1 MSKTRTMSF
10 LAMLSAMAI
19 VLNMIEN
26 MLALPLG
33 VRIGMANIIALI
45 VVHLYGV
52 KEMLFVNI
60 LRVVISGLLSGII
73 LSYPWW
79 MSVGGVTLS
88 SLMLMMLYKHSS
100 FIFTGVMCAI
110 VHSIGQILVLSFF
123 LTSSAFMPYLGI
135 MIIMSIITGILT
147 GKVSE
152 IATKRLKRGIIH
164 AS

>member
-1 MSKTRTMSF
+1 
-10 LAMLSAMAI
+10 MLSAMAI

-33 VRIGMANIIALI
+33 VRLGMANIMALI
-45 VVHLYGV
+45 VVHIYGV
-52 KEMLFVNI
+52 KEMIFVNL
-60 LRVVISGLLSGII
+60 LRVVVSGLLSGII

-88 SLMLMMLYKHSS
+88 SFMLMMIYKHSS
-100 FIFTGVMCAI
+100 FMFTGIMCAI
-110 VHSIGQILVLSFF
+110 THSVGQILVLSFF

-152 IATKRLKRGIIH
+152 IATKRLKRGINH

>member
-1 MSKTRTMSF
+1 MSKTQSMSF

-33 VRIGMANIIALI
+33 VRLGMANIMALI
-45 VVHLYGV
+45 VVHIYGV
-52 KEMLFVNI
+52 KEMLFVNL
-60 LRVVISGLLSGII
+60 LRVVLSGLLSGMI

-79 MSVGGVTLS
+79 MSVGGVSLS
-88 SLMLMMLYKHSS
+88 SLMLMMVYKHSS
-100 FIFTGVMCAI
+100 FMFTGVICAI
-110 VHSIGQILVLSFF
+110 AHSVGQILVLSFF

-135 MIIMSIITGILT
+135 MITMSIITGILT

-152 IATKRLKRGIIH
+152 IPTESLKRGINH

>member
-152 IATKRLKRGIIH
+152 IATKRLKRGIHH

>member
-1 MSKTRTMSF
+1 
-10 LAMLSAMAI
+10 MLSAMVI

-33 VRIGMANIIALI
+33 VRIGMANIMALI
-45 VVHLYGV
+45 VVHIYGV
-52 KEMLFVNI
+52 KEMLFVNL
-60 LRVVISGLLSGII
+60 LRVVLSGLLSGMI

-79 MSVGGVTLS
+79 MSVGGVSLS
-88 SLMLMMLYKHSS
+88 SLMLMMVYKHSS
-100 FIFTGVMCAI
+100 FMFTGVICAI
-110 VHSIGQILVLSFF
+110 AHSVGQILVLSFF

-135 MIIMSIITGILT
+135 MITMSIITGILT

-152 IATKRLKRGIIH
+152 IATKRLKRGINH

>member
-1 MSKTRTMSF
+1 
-10 LAMLSAMAI
+10 MLSAMAI

-26 MLALPLG
+26 ILALPLG

>member
-1 MSKTRTMSF
+1 
-10 LAMLSAMAI
+10 MLSAMAI
-19 VLNMIEN
+19 VLNMLEN

-33 VRIGMANIIALI
+33 VRIGMANIMALI
-45 VVHLYGV
+45 VVHIYGV

-60 LRVVISGLLSGII
+60 LRVVVSGLLSGII

-79 MSVGGVTLS
+79 MSVGGVSLS
-88 SLMLMMLYKHSS
+88 SLMLMTVYKHSY
-100 FIFTGVMCAI
+100 FMFTGVMCAI
-110 VHSIGQILVLSFF
+110 AHSVGQILVLSFF

-152 IATKRLKRGIIH
+152 IATKRLKRGIHH

>member
-1 MSKTRTMSF
+1 
-10 LAMLSAMAI
+10 MLSAMAI

-33 VRIGMANIIALI
+33 VRIGMANIMALI
-45 VVHLYGV
+45 VVHIYGV
-52 KEMLFVNI
+52 KEMLFVNL
-60 LRVVISGLLSGII
+60 LRVVLSGLLSGMI

-79 MSVGGVTLS
+79 MSVGGVSLS
-88 SLMLMMLYKHSS
+88 SLMLMMVYKHSS
-100 FIFTGVMCAI
+100 L
-110 VHSIGQILVLSFF
+110 QILVLSFF

-135 MIIMSIITGILT
+135 MITMSIITGILT

-152 IATKRLKRGIIH
+152 IATKRLKRGINH

>member
-1 MSKTRTMSF
+1 MSKTQSMSF

-33 VRIGMANIIALI
+33 VRLGMANIMALI
-45 VVHLYGV
+45 VVHIYGV
-52 KEMLFVNI
+52 KEMIFVNL
-60 LRVVISGLLSGII
+60 LRVVVSGLLSGII

-88 SLMLMMLYKHSS
+88 SFMLMMIYKHSS
-100 FIFTGVMCAI
+100 FMFTGIMCAI
-110 VHSIGQILVLSFF
+110 THSVGQILVLSFF
-123 LTSSAFMPYLGI
+123 LTSSVFMPYLGI

-152 IATKRLKRGIIH
+152 IATKRLKRGIHH